1 MRVAVTGASG
11 NVGTS
16 VLEALA
22 EEPAVKEI
30 LGIAR
35 RLPQVEMAKV
45 EWASADVTED
55 ALVPLFAGADAV
67 IHLAWAIQ
75 PSRDEAVTERINVE
89 GSRRVFDA
97 VARAGVGALVHAS
110 SVGAYSPGPKERRVD
125 ESWPV
130 DGIPTSF
137 YSRHKA
143 AVETMLDAFERREP
157 EVRVVRLRP
166 GLIFK
171 AEAGS
176 EIRRLFAGPL
186 LPGLLV
192 RRQLVPFIPRVPRL
206 RFQAVHSRDVGE
218 AYRQAVVRDVRG
230 AFNIAAEPAIGV
242 EELREFFGARSFPLP
257 AGALRAAADLSRL
270 ARPRPRGADDEHRA
284 GARAARLGAQD
295 GLTAGARRPDARDAQ
310 RRGGADAAPGA
321 KSRRPAARRR
331 VRHRRRPE
339 AVIVASPI
347 PQLRGWFSVFASK
360 AGVSRTHGAIER
372 QICSKTGRGLAQ
384 LPALPADGQDRR
396 RRPRRRAAGRQLRA
410 ARRRRLAPAVG
421 RARRARP
428 RLVADLP
435 APPAPL
441 RLKTS

>member
-22 EEPAVKEI
+22 AEPAVEEI

-35 RLPQVEMAKV
+35 RLPQVEMPKV

-97 VARAGVGALVHAS
+97 VARAGVGALVYAS

-143 AVETMLDAFERREP
+143 AVETILDAFERREP

-186 LPGLLV
+186 LPGFLV
-192 RRQLVPFIPRVPRL
+192 RRQLVPLIPRVPRL

-218 AYRQAVVRDVRG
+218 AYRQAVVRDVHG

-257 AGALRAAADLSRL
+257 AGALRAAADLTWKMRL
-270 ARPRPRGADDEHRA
+270 QPTSPGWLDLA
-284 GARAARLGAQD
+284 LGVPTMD
-295 GLTAGARRPDARDAQ
+295 T
-310 RRGGADAAPGA
+310 
-321 KSRRPAARRR
+321 
-331 VRHRRRPE
+331 
-339 AVIVASPI
+339 
-347 PQLRGWFSVFASK
+347 
-360 AGVSRTHGAIER
+360 
-372 QICSKTGRGLAQ
+372 
-384 LPALPADGQDRR
+384 
-396 RRPRRRAAGRQLRA
+396 
-410 ARRRRLAPAVG
+410 G
-421 RARRARP
+421 RAREQLAWEP
-428 RLVADLP
+428 AIDSLQALDDLMRGMRNAEG
-435 APPAPL
+435 APTPPLEPKAGGPL
-441 RLKTS
+441 RAGEFATGVGQKQ